1 MVKKYCRKNWRS
13 KIKNSGEDTFKIMAV
28 SVIDLKI
35 IFMFSVTI
43 GYFTANFQRIEE
55 WIGDEKQK
63 YRTSYIAVL
72 GHPRV

>member
-43 GYFTANFQRIEE
+43 GYFTANFERIEE

-72 GHPRV
+72 RHPRV

>member
-1 MVKKYCRKNWRS
+1 
-13 KIKNSGEDTFKIMAV
+13 MAV

-43 GYFTANFQRIEE
+43 GYFTANFERIEE

-72 GHPRV
+72 RHPRV